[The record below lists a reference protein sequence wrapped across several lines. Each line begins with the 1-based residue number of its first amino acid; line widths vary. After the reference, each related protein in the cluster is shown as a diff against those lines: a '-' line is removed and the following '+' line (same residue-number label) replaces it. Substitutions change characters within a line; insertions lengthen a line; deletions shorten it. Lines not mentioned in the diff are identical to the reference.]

1 MLEPIIMLCALIV
14 VVCLALTAIGLIFG
28 GRDEW

>member
-1 MLEPIIMLCALIV
+1 MIEAIVMLCALIAV
-14 VVCLALTAIGLIFG
+14 ACLAVTAIGLIFG

>member
-1 MLEPIIMLCALIV
+1 MLEPIIILCALIV
-14 VVCLALTAIGLIFG
+14 VVCVVLVAIALIFG

>member
-14 VVCLALTAIGLIFG
+14 VVCVALVAIALFFG